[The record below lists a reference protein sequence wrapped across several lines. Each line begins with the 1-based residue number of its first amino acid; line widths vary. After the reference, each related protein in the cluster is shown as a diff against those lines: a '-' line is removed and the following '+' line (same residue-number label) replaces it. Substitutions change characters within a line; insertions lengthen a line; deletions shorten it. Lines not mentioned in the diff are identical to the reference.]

1 MWAFIGYGLAIGA
14 GVGIIVGVIFV
25 VTSSIYIFPYMT
37 WLYWNR
43 GSKGIPKDLAS
54 EKNKGAKFFTHNIR
68 NATKLYRSWIT
79 HQPHNITNW

>member
-14 GVGIIVGVIFV
+14 GIGIALGVIIVVPSF
-25 VTSSIYIFPYMT
+25 IYCLPYAT
-37 WLYWNR
+37 WLGWNQ
-43 GSKGIPKDLAS
+43 GTKGIPRKLPSDKLPPS
-54 EKNKGAKFFTHNIR
+54 KHLFHQVK